1 MTLSAK
7 VCPPAP
13 LTPSMPTWASACAC
27 AVPCSACPRKH
38 WGRAEPSFQQVQKY
52 ERGTNRI
59 SASRLYELGRILDVQ
74 VSYFYE
80 GMTDEVIGGQR
91 PSDNDH
97 NHDTPDGQDPF
108 AKRETLELVRSY
120 YKISHPIVRRRV
132 YALVKALSGSDADES
147 AEALDSLGL

>member
-1 MTLSAK
+1 MSDSKLPSGIDRVVGQRIRWRRRELKLSQEQLAELLS
-7 VCPPAP
+7 
-13 LTPSMPTWASACAC
+13 LT
-27 AVPCSACPRKH
+27 
-38 WGRAEPSFQQVQKY
+38 FQQVQKY

-59 SASRLYELGRILDVQ
+59 SASRLYELGRILEVQ

-80 GMTDEVIGGQR
+80 GMTDDVIGGQR

>member
-1 MTLSAK
+1 M
-7 VCPPAP
+7 
-13 LTPSMPTWASACAC
+13 
-27 AVPCSACPRKH
+27 
-38 WGRAEPSFQQVQKY
+38 SFQQVQKY

-59 SASRLYELGRILDVQ
+59 SASRLYELGRILDVP

-80 GMTDEVIGGQR
+80 GMTDDVIGGKR
-91 PSDNDH
+91 PDENEH

-132 YALVKALSGSDADES
+132 YALVKSLSGNEGEEAEQTLES
-147 AEALDSLGL
+147 LNV